1 MFLIFVKDN
10 NMFFMGLNENL
21 FLERNK
27 LFYESKTNSIPKI
40 LELKN
45 TLLLMLIL
53 AFIKIASFY

>member
-27 LFYESKTNSIPKI
+27 LFYESKTNSILKI

-53 AFIKIASFY
+53 AFIKIDSFY